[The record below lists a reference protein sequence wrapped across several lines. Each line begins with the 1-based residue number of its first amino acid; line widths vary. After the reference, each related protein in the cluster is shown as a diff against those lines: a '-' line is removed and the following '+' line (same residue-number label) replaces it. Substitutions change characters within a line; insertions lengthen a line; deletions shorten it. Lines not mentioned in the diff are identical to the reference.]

1 MRARA
6 HDPAAQ
12 RPHARVALLKRS
24 PPLLPG
30 VSPAGP
36 FDGPE
41 GQVPVSEHRRAIS
54 LPRR

>member
-12 RPHARVALLKRS
+12 RPHALVALLKRS

-30 VSPAGP
+30 VSPEGP

-41 GQVPVSEHRRAIS
+41 G